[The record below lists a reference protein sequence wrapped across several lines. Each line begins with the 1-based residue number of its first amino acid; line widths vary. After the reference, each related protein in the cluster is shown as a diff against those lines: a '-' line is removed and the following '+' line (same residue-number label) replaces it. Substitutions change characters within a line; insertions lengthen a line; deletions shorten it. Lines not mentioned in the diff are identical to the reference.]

1 MGVFLKTYLF
11 GSRGP
16 HSMVGVIKHHHP
28 SPKNVDVSNA
38 DKTILNKIL
47 LKAQRGIIT
56 SYPLLTYIF
65 CILSTLPQEQI
76 ISVVEQIL
84 SRIEN
89 DFFQVHKNY
98 PDRFFNIDITS
109 IKKFLCVHC

>member
-1 MGVFLKTYLF
+1 
-11 GSRGP
+11 
-16 HSMVGVIKHHHP
+16 MVGVIKHHHP

-98 PDRFFNIDITS
+98 PDRFFNIDVTS